1 MFKPDDH
8 VLDHVDDYLHDVLA
22 TDETAFVERHC
33 ESCPICKVALEEARK
48 RFATLETLPTCEA
61 SEQLVRATLQNIDR
75 HEQRGR
81 RRRKILG
88 FGVLLP
94 LAASILLLT
103 GFQAYYTNLAP
114 TSFDLRI
121 LGQSKLMA
129 GTPGSLRVRLVDQKN
144 GQPVAN
150 VPVDLE
156 LRRRGTSESV
166 KLTTFT
172 TNAQGSGTPRFE
184 LPDWDDGTYDLHI
197 VAQTKGTPEVL
208 TQPVTLYRS
217 WKLML
222 GSDKPIYQPGQTIH
236 VRSLALRRPDLHPV
250 AGRDVTFTITDPKGN
265 VVFKR
270 QDVTSKFGIASID
283 CPLATELIEGAY
295 AIACKVGDTDSKL
308 TVEVRK
314 HVLPK
319 FKIDLVLD
327 QPYYQPGQK
336 VKGKVQVD
344 YFFGKPVVDGE
355 VEVGVRSDSLSRSE
369 KATVLKLKTDK
380 SGSADL
386 EYKLP
391 DGLVGRQ
398 QDSGNA
404 RVFFD
409 VTATDSAGQ
418 KQSKSVSRVVTSNPI
433 HIEVIPEAGTLIRH
447 MANKVYLFTSYADG
461 RPAAT
466 KVLISGQEKEVE
478 TTKLGVAQFE
488 FAPEENEASW
498 TIRATDANG
507 LVGRRNVKL
516 ATGLFGGDF
525 LVRTDKAV
533 YNGGE
538 TVKLTAVGSGN
549 EPVFVDLIKDGQ
561 TLLTETID
569 MDAGKGEYAFDI
581 PADLFGTVEMVG
593 YRFGSAGLPVRKSR
607 VLYIRPAQELKIET
621 TLDKA
626 EYRPG
631 VRARLQFALT
641 DAKGKPVAGAIS
653 LAAVD
658 EAVFHVLEQAP
669 GMERTF
675 YLLEQQLLKPVYAI
689 YGWDPDLTTS
699 VNDQERREFE
709 QALFATTAATQ
720 DAQLSPGGQA
730 SAPIRSGGNAR
741 PQPENRPLYNCVA
754 DSFPEKER
762 LTQLAKKVGLE
773 WTRIGWILLGFAV
786 GSGLYACFWV
796 FVRPIWIPIVL
807 HGLGFVLLLG
817 ALAVQSL
824 GSKSAMSFAKR
835 GQAQAGVAEAVPAA
849 KPAGAPPPMMK
860 AVDKSAPKSDRGDA
874 NKAPPRAEPT
884 PQRSSDSGA
893 AAEPV
898 RVREYFPETLLWR
911 PELITD
917 DAGTA
922 HLDVELADSITTWRV
937 SASAVAAN
945 GRLGAAQSSVRV
957 FQPFFVDLNLPVAL
971 TRGDEVA
978 IPVVVYNYL
987 DKPQTVDLG
996 LENAAWFT
1004 LLGDAGQKIEL
1015 KPNEV
1020 RSLSYR
1026 LRAVK
1031 VGNQQLQ
1038 VTARGSGVSDA
1049 LKKEIDV
1056 VPDGRRIDVVHNGTL
1071 GQPVRLEIT
1080 VPADAVEGSVKAF
1093 LKIYP
1098 STFSQLVEGLDN
1110 IFRMP
1115 YGCFE
1120 QTSSTT
1126 YPNVLAL
1133 DYLRKTKK
1141 SVPEVEAKARQFI
1154 HLGYQRLLSFEVNG
1168 GGFDWFGRAPA
1179 NRTLTAY
1186 GLMEFVDMAKV
1197 HDVDPKLIERTRQW
1211 LLRQRKSDGSWPAE
1225 RGMLNDGLA
1234 GSVQRGKDL
1243 DLSSTAYIAWAV
1255 FAGGDPPNDSRVTKD
1270 YLLSQRPETIDN
1282 PHTLATVTNAL
1293 LAIDAKGAEVQPY
1306 LRRLD
1311 SLKRSS
1317 EDGKRVWWEQQ
1328 AEARTTFY
1336 GRGQSGNIETTALV
1350 TLAFLQ
1356 AEFEPAAARG
1366 ALTWLTEQKD
1376 PSGTWHSTQA
1386 TVLALK
1392 ALVAGTGKALGGDK
1406 ERRIEVAVGDNF
1418 KRDIVI
1424 PVDQGEV
1431 MQRLD
1436 LSDALKTGGNVVTVT
1451 ESSGTG
1457 VGYQLAYRHNLP
1469 GVGPEKTAEP
1479 LAIDIQYDKSE
1490 VGVGDVLPVSATVVN
1505 QMKQTAP
1512 MVILD
1517 LPVPAGFAAETEDF
1531 AKLQQ
1536 SGGIAKFQLTA
1547 RSVIVYLRGLE
1558 PDKPLKLAYSLR
1570 ATMPVKVTAPAAKV
1584 YEYYDPQ
1591 KQGHGKEAKLAIK

>member
-1 MFKPDDH
+1 MFKSDDH

-22 TDETAFVERHC
+22 TDEAAFVERHC
-33 ESCPICKVALEEARK
+33 ESCPICKVAMDEARK
-48 RFATLETLPTCEA
+48 RFAGLETLPTCEA

-75 HEQRGR
+75 HQLHRKR
-81 RRRKILG
+81 RLKILG
-88 FGVLLP
+88 FGVVLP

-103 GFQAYYTNLAP
+103 IAQVYYSSLKP
-114 TSFDLRI
+114 TPYDLRI
-121 LGQSKLMA
+121 LGQSRLLA
-129 GTPGSLRVRLVDQKN
+129 GSPGSLRIRLVDQQTGRSVQDVHVN
-144 GQPVAN
+144 
-150 VPVDLE
+150 LE
-156 LRRRGTSESV
+156 LHRKGTNQSV
-166 KLTTFT
+166 KLTEFT
-172 TNAQGSGTPRFE
+172 TNAQGSGLQRFE
-184 LPDWDDGTYDLHI
+184 VPDWEDGSYELRV
-197 VAQTKGTPEVL
+197 VAQTGGTPEVL
-208 TQPVTLYRS
+208 TQPITLYRS

-222 GSDKPIYQPGQTIH
+222 STDKPIYQPGQTIH
-236 VRSLALRRPDLHPV
+236 VRSLALRKPDLHPV
-250 AGRDVTFTITDPKGN
+250 VNRDVTFIITDPKGN

-270 QDVTSKFGIASID
+270 QDLTSKFGIAAID

-295 AIACKVGDTDSKL
+295 AIACKVGDTEEKR
-308 TVEVRK
+308 TVEVK
-314 HVLPK
+314 KYVLPK

-344 YFFGKPVVDGE
+344 YFFGKPVVDGD
-355 VEVGVRSDSLSRSE
+355 VEVAVRTADVPGPGPGG
-369 KATVLKLKTDK
+369 APLKLRTDK
-380 SGSADL
+380 SGSAEL
-386 EYKLP
+386 EYKVP
-391 DGLVGRQ
+391 DGLVGREQ
-398 QDSGNA
+398 NSGDA
-404 RVFFD
+404 RLFFD

-418 KQSKSVSRVVTSNPI
+418 KQSKSVSRIVTGNPI
-433 HIEVIPEAGTLIRH
+433 HIDVIPEAGTLVRGL
-447 MANKVYLFTSYADG
+447 ANKVYLFTSYADG

-488 FAPEENEASW
+488 FTPDGDDVSW
-498 TIRATDANG
+498 TIRASDDKG
-507 LVGRRNVKL
+507 LVGRRNVRL
-516 ATGLFGGDF
+516 TCGQMTGDF

-533 YNGGE
+533 YNGGDWIVI
-538 TVKLTAVGSGN
+538 TVPGGGM
-549 EPVFVDLIKDGQ
+549 EPLFVDLIKDGQ
-561 TLLTETID
+561 TLLTETLALDTGRNEFQIVLPP
-569 MDAGKGEYAFDI
+569 EV
-581 PADLFGTVEMVG
+581 FGTLELCA
-593 YRFGSAGLPVRKSR
+593 YRFNQVGLPVRKTR
-607 VLYIRPAQELKIET
+607 VIYVRPAQELKIET

-641 DAKGKPVAGAIS
+641 DKKGKPVPGALS

-658 EAVFHVLEQAP
+658 EAVFHVLDQAP

-675 YLLEQQLLKPVYAI
+675 YLLEQQLLKPVYAL

-699 VNDQERREFE
+699 INDQDRQQFE
-709 QALFATTAATQ
+709 QALFATTATTQ
-720 DAQLSPGGQA
+720 GGPQVSPA
-730 SAPIRSGGNAR
+730 IKAPPTGARSNVR

-762 LTQLAKKVGLE
+762 LAQMAKRVGLE
-773 WTRIGWILLGFAV
+773 RTRIGWILLGFAV
-786 GSGLYACFWV
+786 GSGLYVCFWV
-796 FVRPIWIPIVL
+796 FVRPIAIPALVTAV
-807 HGLGFVLLLG
+807 GLLVAVWFLLLPQFKMG
-817 ALAVQSL
+817 ASL
-824 GSKSAMSFAKR
+824 GVATAARNAAMEMQPMAADM
-835 GQAQAGVAEAVPAA
+835 AQPAN
-849 KPAGAPPPMMK
+849 
-860 AVDKSAPKSDRGDA
+860 KSAPSRSVPPPSAMPGPKTDA
-874 NKAPPRAEPT
+874 GP
-884 PQRSSDSGA
+884 
-893 AAEPV
+893 AEPV

-917 DAGTA
+917 DAGKA
-922 HLDVELADSITTWRV
+922 HLDIELADSITTWRV
-937 SASAVAAN
+937 SASAVAAD
-945 GRLGAAQSSVRV
+945 GRLGGAQSSIRV

-987 DKPQTVDLG
+987 DKPQTVELS

-1004 LLGDAGQKIEL
+1004 LLGDAVQKIEL
-1015 KPNEV
+1015 KPSEV

-1026 LRAVK
+1026 LRATK

-1049 LKKEIDV
+1049 LKKEIEV
-1056 VPDGRRIDVVHNGTL
+1056 VPDGRRVDVVHNGTL
-1071 GQPVRLEIT
+1071 GQPARLEIT
-1080 VPADAVEGSVKAF
+1080 VPADAVEGSAKAL

-1141 SVPEVEAKARQFI
+1141 SVPEVEVKARQFI

-1211 LLRQRKSDGSWPAE
+1211 LLRQRKSDGFWPAE

-1255 FAGGDPPNDSRVTKD
+1255 FAGGEAPNDARVTKD

-1282 PHTLATVTNAL
+1282 PHTLATVANAL
-1293 LAIDAKGAEVQPY
+1293 LAIDAKSAEVQPY

-1311 SLKRSS
+1311 SVKKSS

-1356 AEFEPAAARG
+1356 AEFEPAATRG

-1376 PSGTWHSTQA
+1376 AAGTWHSTQA

-1406 ERRIEVAVGDNF
+1406 ERRIDVAVGEGF

-1431 MQRLD
+1431 MQQFD
-1436 LSDALKTGGNVVTVT
+1436 LSDALKLGGNVVTVT

-1457 VGYQLAYRHNLP
+1457 VGYQLAYRHHVP
-1469 GVGPEKTAEP
+1469 GAGPEKAAEP
-1479 LAIDIQYDKSE
+1479 LAIDIVYDKSE
-1490 VGVGDVLPVSATVVN
+1490 VGVGDVLPVSATIGN
-1505 QMKQTAP
+1505 QMRNIAP

-1517 LPVPAGFAAETEDF
+1517 LPVPAGFAAQAEDF
-1531 AKLQQ
+1531 ARLQQ
-1536 SGGIAKFQLTA
+1536 AGTIAKFQITA

-1558 PDKPLKLAYSLR
+1558 PNRPLKLAYSLR

-1591 KQGHGKEAKLAIK
+1591 KQGRGREAKLTVK